1 MKLMR
6 MAMSWILPVV
16 VGLLFITAG
25 AVKFVGPAWP
35 VNFARWG
42 YPEHFYAVTGVIEV
56 ACGIALVVPQLRLF
70 AAVALAGV
78 MVAAVLT
85 ASVHGELRFART
97 AFVYLLL
104 VLAIAWIHLRRS
116 RA

>member
-1 MKLMR
+1 MKLVR
-6 MAMSWILPVV
+6 MAVSWILPVV
-16 VGLLFITAG
+16 VGLLFIAAG
-25 AVKFVGPAWP
+25 AAKFVSPAWP

-42 YPEHFYAVTGVIEV
+42 YPEHFYAVTGIIEV
-56 ACGIALVVPQLRLF
+56 ALGVALVVPRLRLF
-70 AAVALAGV
+70 AAVVLAAV

-104 VLAIAWIHLRRS
+104 VLAIAWSHLRPS